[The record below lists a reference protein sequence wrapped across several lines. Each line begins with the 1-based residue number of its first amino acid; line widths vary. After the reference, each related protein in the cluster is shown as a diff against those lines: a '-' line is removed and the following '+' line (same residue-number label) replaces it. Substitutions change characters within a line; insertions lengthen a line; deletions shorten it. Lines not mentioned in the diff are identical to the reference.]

1 MRAGHPSSGKKKIQK
16 DNIIYF
22 KREGREN
29 ILGDLVNKKICIITY
44 LLDWGFFLHFF
55 HKIYITICHIT
66 VFKDTVAL
74 IIFSMLCNHQC
85 LVNFW

>member
-1 MRAGHPSSGKKKIQK
+1 MRAGHPSSGKKKKIQK

-44 LLDWGFFLHFF
+44 LLD
-55 HKIYITICHIT
+55 
-66 VFKDTVAL
+66 
-74 IIFSMLCNHQC
+74 
-85 LVNFW
+85 